1 MPNLSIFRCLSQMTQ
16 KLVLYYLRW
25 LLQCLFVLSSSLA
38 VIEDKHA
45 DDMERTWTNCF
56 LRHKQNLEAETAWNY
71 RNIKNNDLK
80 GAMKCFNDRNWS
92 GPIEGQITNPDC

>member
-1 MPNLSIFRCLSQMTQ
+1 MLITNDTKISR
-16 KLVLYYLRW
+16 YYIIYAGYYSVYLCCW
-25 LLQCLFVLSSSLA
+25 AALPSL
-38 VIEDKHA
+38 KTN
-45 DDMERTWTNCF
+45 MRTIWGAPEPTCF
-56 LRHKQNLEAETAWNY
+56 LRHKQNIEAETAWNY